1 MEKITRYFI
10 VFVVLELLQILV
22 FNNVSAIGQIAPYL
36 YVGFILVLPVTF
48 SKTLLLLLAFVS
60 GFLIDLSINSLG
72 VHACATVMMAFARPT
87 VLTWLSPRV
96 GYESN
101 NIPILRYFGLAWV
114 LKYTSV
120 CVAIH
125 HIMLYFCFTLTF
137 DDMGFMFIRMLINV
151 FLTVLVIIVTEYFVI
166 KR

>member
-1 MEKITRYFI
+1 MERITRYCI
-10 VFVVLELLQILV
+10 VFIVLELLQILI

-36 YVGFILVLPVTF
+36 YVGFVLVLPVTL
-48 SKTLLLLLAFVS
+48 SPTIVLLLAFLS

-72 VHACATVMMAFARPT
+72 VHASATVMMAFARPT
-87 VLTWLSPRV
+87 ILTWLSPRV

-101 NIPILRYFGLAWV
+101 NIPILRYFGLPWV

-137 DDMGFMFIRMLINV
+137 EDVGFMFVRMLINV
-151 FLTVLVIIVTEYFVI
+151 ALTVLVIIVTEYFVI
-166 KR
+166 KQ

>member
-1 MEKITRYFI
+1 MERITRYII
-10 VFVVLELLQILV
+10 VFIVLELLQILV
-22 FNNVSAIGQIAPYL
+22 FNNISAIGMIAPYL
-36 YVGFILVLPVTF
+36 YVGFVLVLPVTL
-48 SKTLLLLLAFVS
+48 SPTIVLLLAFLS

-72 VHACATVMMAFARPT
+72 VHASATVMMAFARPT
-87 VLTWLSPRV
+87 ILTWLSPRV

-101 NIPILRYFGLAWV
+101 NVPILRYFGLAWV

-125 HIMLYFCFTLTF
+125 HIMLYFCFTFTF
-137 DDMGFMFIRMLINV
+137 EDMGFMFIRMLINV

>member
-1 MEKITRYFI
+1 MEKITRYII
-10 VFVVLELLQILV
+10 VFFILEVLQIFV

-36 YVGFILVLPVTF
+36 YVGFILILPVTM
-48 SKTLLLLLAFVS
+48 SPTIVLLLAFLS
-60 GFLIDLSINSLG
+60 GFMIDLSINTLG
-72 VHACATVMMAFARPT
+72 VHASATVMMAFARPT
-87 VLTWLSPRV
+87 VLKLLAPRI

-101 NIPILRYFGLAWV
+101 NTPILKYFGLPWV

-120 CVAIH
+120 CVTIH

-137 DDMGFMFIRMLINV
+137 EDAGFMLIRMLINV
-151 FLTVLVIIVTEYFVI
+151 FLTVLVIIITEYFVI